1 MTASNDAYIST
12 KGLTLTTPM
21 GVVYKNVNLTAQ
33 KGDVV
38 AIFGSEGS
46 GKTAF
51 LITMAGRMR
60 FKGGQA
66 SIAGFDLKKQ
76 YKKVRRMSNIT
87 LVHRLN
93 DVPENA
99 RVRDILSAELQV
111 VGKSGRKAA
120 VEAYLREWDLL
131 EVENTK
137 FKDLES
143 YVSKRFDIALACCG
157 EPKILMVDDIQTG
170 LTQHQSLRVIDWL
183 HELCAKK
190 DMTVL
195 VGTVEYDIARMC
207 DKVVVFSESAERQ
220 HQACLADNGPAVEC
234 VVCGTAN
241 GVQVEKTVEAMP
253 APKAAAAAAS
263 VSAPKPAAAPK
274 PAPTPASAP
283 APKPEAS
290 ASPAVPPT
298 PQSVVDWAQPK
309 PQGASQDQKGG
320 N

>member
-1 MTASNDAYIST
+1 MTASNDAYIT
-12 KGLTLTTPM
+12 TRGLTLTTPM
-21 GVVYKNVNLTAQ
+21 GVVYKNVDFTAQ

-51 LITMAGRMR
+51 LLTMAGRMR
-60 FKGGQA
+60 FKTGQA
-66 SIAGFDLKKQ
+66 TIAGFDLKKQ

-87 LVHRLN
+87 LVHRIN

-111 VGKSGRKAA
+111 VGKSGRKSA
-120 VEAYLREWDLL
+120 VEAYLKEWDLL
-131 EVENTK
+131 EEGNTK
-137 FKDLES
+137 FKNLDS

-183 HELCAKK
+183 RELCTKK
-190 DMTVL
+190 GMTVL
-195 VGTVEYDIARMC
+195 VGTVEYDIARKC
-207 DKVVVFSESAERQ
+207 DKVVVFSPSAERQ
-220 HQACLADNGPAVEC
+220 HQACLADNGAAVEC

-241 GVQVEKTVEAMP
+241 GVEAKQTIQATP
-253 APKAAAAAAS
+253 APHA
-263 VSAPKPAAAPK
+263 AAAPK
-274 PAPTPASAP
+274 PAPAPEPA
-283 APKPEAS
+283 AS
-290 ASPAVPPT
+290 ASSVVPPT
-298 PQSVVDWAQPK
+298 PQYTVDWAQPK
-309 PQGASQDQKGG
+309 PQGADQDQKGG